1 MQESSFE
8 NQSADGTEERFTK
21 ISERELNFLL
31 ESHQSRTTKNST
43 FVAVSTFKGM
53 YQNKLGF

>member
-1 MQESSFE
+1 MQESSSE
-8 NQSADGTEERFTK
+8 NQRADGSEERFTK

-31 ESHQSRTTKNST
+31 ESRQSRTTKNST
-43 FVAVSTFKGM
+43 FVAVFTFKGR